1 MDKRDQVCIPELGL
15 VGGTRDWW
23 DVPWD
28 PKALWDNGTSRSPSG
43 HSTAKL
49 GNYGSMS

>member
-1 MDKRDQVCIPELGL
+1 MYPRPMTAGRYE
-15 VGGTRDWW
+15 

-49 GNYGSMS
+49 ENYAKVDSGWMVALNY